1 MKTLQKLFYYG
12 FFTGLVL
19 FFVAPSN
26 AWGRN
31 YVKIATIGAP
41 SPHLDLDQ
49 EPQELVDQMIEF
61 WGNELA
67 PVLPDKPDLI
77 VLPEACDRP
86 AGMNIELQLQY
97 FKVRG
102 DQVLEYLASVAKD
115 NECYIA
121 FGMKHQVKD
130 GSWRNSCILLD
141 REGSTTGIYNKN
153 FPTIGEMEV
162 GIRAGK
168 EAPVF
173 QCDFGRVACAIC
185 FDLNFDELRLRYAEQ
200 KPDII
205 VFPSMYHGGLVQG
218 NWAYSCRAYFVS
230 SIAIASLR
238 SEIRNPMGKVVAT
251 STNYFHYT
259 VGTINLDYC
268 LAHLDYNWVKLR
280 ALKEKYGEDVNISD
294 PSEIGSVLLTSEH
307 ETISIDE
314 MVKEFEITLL
324 DEYLDNSR
332 EYRHKPGIME

>member
-1 MKTLQKLFYYG
+1 MKTTQKLLCYTFLS
-12 FFTGLVL
+12 GLVL
-19 FFVAPSN
+19 FFFVSSN

-41 SPHLDLDQ
+41 APHLDLEQ
-49 EPQELVDQMIEF
+49 EPQELVNQMIEF
-61 WGNELA
+61 WRNELLQ
-67 PVLPDKPDLI
+67 VLPDKPDLI

-86 AGMNIELQLQY
+86 AGMNIDLQLQY
-97 FKVRG
+97 FKARG
-102 DQVLEYLASVAKD
+102 DQVLEYLSSVAKS
-115 NECYIA
+115 NHCYIA
-121 FGMKHQVKD
+121 FGMKRQVED

-141 REGSTTGIYNKN
+141 RTGRTTGIYNKN
-153 FPTIGEMEV
+153 FPTIGEMKA
-162 GIRAGK
+162 GIKAGK

-173 QCDFGRVACAIC
+173 QCDFGSVACAIC
-185 FDLNFDELRLRYAEQ
+185 FDLNFDELRIRYAEQ
-200 KPDII
+200 SPDII
-205 VFPSMYHGGLVQG
+205 LFPSMYHGGLVQG
-218 NWAYSCRAYFVS
+218 IWAYSCRAYFVG

-268 LAHLDYNWVKLR
+268 LAHLDNNWAKLR
-280 ALKEKYGEDVNISD
+280 AMKEKYGKEVIISD
-294 PSEIGSVLLTSEH
+294 PGEIGSVLLTSEH

-314 MVKEFEITLL
+314 MVNEFEITLL

-332 EYRHKPGIME
+332 AYRHKPGIME

>member
-1 MKTLQKLFYYG
+1 MKTIWKLFCYG
-12 FFTGLVL
+12 LLTGLLL
-19 FFVAPSN
+19 FLILPQN

-49 EPQELVDQMIEF
+49 EPQELVEQMIEF

-67 PVLPDKPDLI
+67 PVLPDNPDLI

-86 AGMNIELQLQY
+86 AGMNTELQFQY

-102 DQVLEYLASVAKD
+102 DQLLEYFSTVAKK

-121 FGMKHQVKD
+121 FGAKHQVED

-141 REGSTTGIYNKN
+141 REGKINGIYNKN
-153 FPTIGEMEV
+153 FPTIGEMKA
-162 GIRAGK
+162 GIKAGK

-173 QCDFGRVACAIC
+173 QCDFGRVGCAIC

-205 VFPSMYHGGLVQG
+205 VFPSMYHGGLVQST
-218 NWAYSCRAYFVS
+218 WAYSCRAYFVS

-238 SEIRNPMGKVVAT
+238 SQIRNPMGKVVAT
-251 STNYFHYT
+251 TTNYFHFT

-268 LAHLDYNWVKLR
+268 MAHLDFNWAKLR
-280 ALKEKYGEDVNISD
+280 ALKKKYGEKVTISD
-294 PSEIGSVLLTSEH
+294 PSEVGSVLLTSEH
-307 ETISIDE
+307 ENKSIHD
-314 MVKEFEITLL
+314 MVEEFEITLL

-332 EYRHKPGIME
+332 EFRHKPGMME

>member
-1 MKTLQKLFYYG
+1 MKTIQTLFCYG
-12 FFTGLVL
+12 YFAVLVL
-19 FFVAPSN
+19 FFLVPNN

-41 SPHLDLDQ
+41 SPHLNLDQ

-61 WGNELA
+61 WQNELA
-67 PVLPDKPDLI
+67 QVLPDKPDLI

-86 AGMNIELQLQY
+86 AGMNTELQFRY
-97 FKVRG
+97 FKARG
-102 DQVLEYLASVAKD
+102 NQVMEYFISVAKD

-121 FGMKHQVKD
+121 FGMKHQLED
-130 GSWRNSCILLD
+130 GTWRNSCILLD
-141 REGSTTGIYNKN
+141 RQGNITGIYNKN
-153 FPTIGEMEV
+153 FPTIGEMEA
-162 GIRAGK
+162 GIKAGK

-185 FDLNFDELRLRYAEQ
+185 FDLNFDELRQRYAEQ

-205 VFPSMYHGGLVQG
+205 VFPSMYHGGLVQEH
-218 NWAYSCRAYFVS
+218 WAYTCRAYFVG

-251 STNYFHYT
+251 STNYFDYA
-259 VGTINLDYC
+259 VATINLDYC
-268 LAHLDYNWVKLR
+268 LAHLDNNWAKLS
-280 ALKEKYGEDVNISD
+280 AMKEKYGEAVSISD

-307 ETISIDE
+307 ESIRIDE
-314 MVKEFEITLL
+314 MVNEFGITLL
-324 DEYLDNSR
+324 DDYLQDSR